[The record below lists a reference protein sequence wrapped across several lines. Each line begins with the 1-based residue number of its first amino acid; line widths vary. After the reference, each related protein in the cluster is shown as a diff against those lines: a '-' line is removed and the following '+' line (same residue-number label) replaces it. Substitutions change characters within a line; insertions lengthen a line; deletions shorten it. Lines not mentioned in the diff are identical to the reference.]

1 VSAPVTE
8 KLRSYGGDEVDA
20 RVYRPGT
27 VDELRAVLAAAGRH
41 RKRVTF
47 RGGGH
52 AFDTQALN
60 DDVVISLEALTSIEV
75 DAARATVTAGPGARW
90 GQIVAEASRQGM
102 VPYVT
107 VTTKHATAAGTASSD
122 CVSRFS
128 PSCGKEGWHIL
139 SLRLITM
146 TGDDLVC
153 SREQHSDVFF
163 AAVGG
168 LGYLGAIAEVRYRL
182 LRLGYVPAVESRG
195 APCRSFAELAKALVP
210 RVHAAHARRRCDG
223 PPVQGDAVEAIYAVC
238 FQQRALLFHSRY
250 VDTPR
255 RKPLAVLHQPEK
267 WRRRTIDLLLR
278 INLLNRIVW
287 WFIFTVLFRREHT
300 YIDGLEDYTFFMD
313 GNVHA
318 KELGRRLGFKMR
330 VLQQTFIV
338 PAAAHDHEPA
348 ADAPLHETTSVVT
361 GFLDD
366 MAAALAERRLVP
378 TLIDIM
384 FVPRDEGFLLSSS
397 SQLSGYGITYA
408 FDTSNEATRARARD
422 FLIWATRRCR
432 AGGGRVSLV
441 KNVCADADDIAAMY
455 GDNLER
461 FLAMKRRLDPDGL
474 IRNGFFERVF
484 PGRVRSEGG
493 QPDDDAAARAPRAHA
508 APERR

>member
-20 RVYRPGT
+20 LVYRPGT
-27 VDELRAVLAAAGRH
+27 VDELRAVLQSVGQR

-60 DDVVISLEALTSIEV
+60 DDVVISLAAFTSIEV
-75 DAARATVTAGPGARW
+75 NAAQATVTAGPGATW
-90 GQIVAEASRQGM
+90 GQIVAETSRQGM

-107 VTTKHATAAGTASSD
+107 VTTKHTTAAGTASSD

-163 AAVGG
+163 AVVGG
-168 LGYLGAIAEVRYRL
+168 LGYLGVIVEVQYRL
-182 LRLGYVPAVESRG
+182 LRLGYAPAVESRG
-195 APCRSFAELAKALVP
+195 TPCGSFAELVKALVP
-210 RVHAAHARRRCDG
+210 RVHAAHERRRRG
-223 PPVQGDAVEAIYAVC
+223 LPPQGDAVEAIYAVC
-238 FQQRALLFHSRY
+238 FKQRALLFHSRY

-267 WRRRTIDLLLR
+267 LRRWIIDLLLR
-278 INLLNRIVW
+278 NDLLNRIVW
-287 WFIFTVLFRREHT
+287 WFIFAVVFRREHT

-318 KELGRRLGFKMR
+318 KELGMRLGLKMR

-348 ADAPLHETTSVVT
+348 TDARLHETMSVVT

-366 MAAALAERRLVP
+366 TTAALAERGLTP

-384 FVPRDEGFLLSSS
+384 FVPKDEGFLLSSS
-397 SQLSGYGITYA
+397 SHLSGYGITYA
-408 FDTSNEATRARARD
+408 FDTSNEATRARARE

-432 AGGGRVSLV
+432 AIGGRVSLV
-441 KNVCADADDIAAMY
+441 KNVCADPDDLAAMY
-455 GDNLER
+455 SDNVER
-461 FLAMKRRLDPDGL
+461 FLAIKRRLDPDGL
-474 IRNGFFERVF
+474 IHNQFLDRVF
-484 PGRVRSEGG
+484 PDRVRSARG
-493 QPDDDAAARAPRAHA
+493 QPDDEVPARALPEHA